1 MTESRKTE
9 KTEMKKAV
17 TLTFGDQAENHKGM
31 EKYGVMA
38 ENGLSYEDLCV
49 MREWFKSN
57 GAVTHMIDL
66 HDLLPES
73 ERAGNEA
80 WFLIV
85 KSGVNAL
92 LQDENGANLLEKEQ
106 EALTLDTKAYM
117 YGRVVNKNARH
128 NLCFSSEHLEP
139 DYEHGRGRVYAFDEV
154 PILNTVR
161 EKLGQIGCEK
171 VAKLQIEGNY
181 YYDIS
186 KCGIGWHGDSE
197 RKIVVGLRLGA
208 KIPLC
213 YRWYQRSKPVS
224 DVLSIYDLEHGDLYF
239 MSEKAV
245 GTDWKKKIIYT
256 LRHSA
261 GCEKFIG
268 TE

>member
-1 MTESRKTE
+1 
-9 KTEMKKAV
+9 MKKAV

-38 ENGLSYEDLCV
+38 KDGLSYEDLCI
-49 MREWFKSN
+49 MREWFNTN

-85 KSGVNAL
+85 KNGVNIL

-139 DYEHGRGRVYAFDEV
+139 DYEHGRGRVYAFEEV
-154 PILNTVR
+154 PILNAVR

-213 YRWYQRSKPVS
+213 YRWYQRSLPVS

-261 GCEKFIG
+261 GCKKFIG